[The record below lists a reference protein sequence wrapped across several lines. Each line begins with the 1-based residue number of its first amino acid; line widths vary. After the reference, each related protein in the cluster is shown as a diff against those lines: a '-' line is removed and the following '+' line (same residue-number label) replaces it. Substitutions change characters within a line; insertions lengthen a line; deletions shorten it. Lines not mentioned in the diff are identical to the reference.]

1 MNEIHNKDGIKT
13 KKFKKNKQV
22 FLNHK
27 ENKLIK

>member
-1 MNEIHNKDGIKT
+1 MNECNKDGIKT